1 MIFNRLLVSQNE
13 RFLDEKET
21 FKIEYKAKKK
31 KLKKK
36 IDKLGLEKTTV
47 AKELNQRIEKMNQVK

>member
-1 MIFNRLLVSQNE
+1 MLASQNE
-13 RFLDEKET
+13 RFMDERET
-21 FKIEYKAKKK
+21 FKIQYKAKKK

-47 AKELNQRIEKMNQVK
+47 AKELNLRIEKMNQVISNI